1 MVTKKDTTKPT
12 QRKAPKKR
20 ASSAVSTTKRK
31 TTRRTT
37 RKKPEA
43 EIDPNG
49 LKPSEV
55 ATQKKKEAIL
65 EALVSN
71 DFHITNACKNVGI
84 DRKTFYNWLNR
95 DQEFADL
102 YLMIQEQDL
111 DNSEL
116 TLRRL
121 RDGVPK
127 LDQDGKFIG
136 WKIRPDTLAVMFHL
150 KTKGKKRGYVERQEI
165 TGKDGSSLN
174 VTVQV
179 VGANEEDINL

>member
-1 MVTKKDTTKPT
+1 M
-12 QRKAPKKR
+12 
-20 ASSAVSTTKRK
+20 
-31 TTRRTT
+31 
-37 RKKPEA
+37 
-43 EIDPNG
+43 
-49 LKPSEV
+49 
-55 ATQKKKEAIL
+55 
-65 EALVSN
+65 SN